1 MSKIEKTDM
10 KKLDVTNAY
19 EVDCSKCDRSFIID
33 CGEEKEPRWCPYCG
47 HELSDNIEIKLPND
61 NGWGRILTTTPY
73 VTLDGTTVPVDSVTL
88 ETRREPISW
97 HNGGSSSDNPNRI
110 RTYYNP
116 EFSIDI
122 ETTGDWRP

>member
-19 EVDCSKCDRSFIID
+19 EVDCSRCDRSFIID

-47 HELSDNIEIKLPND
+47 HELNGNIEVKIPNE
-61 NGWGRILTTTPY
+61 NGWGRILTTAPY
-73 VTLDGTTVPVDSVTL
+73 ITLDGATIPADSVTL

-97 HNGGSSSDNPNRI
+97 HNGSSGNTNRI
-110 RTYYNP
+110 RSYSNP
-116 EFSIDI
+116 EFSINI
-122 ETTGDWRP
+122 ETADDWRL

>member
-47 HELSDNIEIKLPND
+47 HELSSIIEVKLPDN

-88 ETRREPISW
+88 EARREPISW
-97 HNGGSSSDNPNRI
+97 HNGSSSGNTNRI
-110 RTYYNP
+110 RSYYNP

-122 ETTGDWRP
+122 ETTEDWRP

>member
-47 HELSDNIEIKLPND
+47 HELSSIIEVKLPND

-88 ETRREPISW
+88 EARREPISW
-97 HNGGSSSDNPNRI
+97 HNGGSDNPNRV
-110 RTYYNP
+110 RSYYNP

-122 ETTGDWRP
+122 ETTEDWRP

>member
-1 MSKIEKTDM
+1 MSKTEKTDM

-61 NGWGRILTTTPY
+61 NGWGRILTTAPY

-97 HNGGSSSDNPNRI
+97 HNGSDNPNRI

-122 ETTGDWRP
+122 ETTEDWRP